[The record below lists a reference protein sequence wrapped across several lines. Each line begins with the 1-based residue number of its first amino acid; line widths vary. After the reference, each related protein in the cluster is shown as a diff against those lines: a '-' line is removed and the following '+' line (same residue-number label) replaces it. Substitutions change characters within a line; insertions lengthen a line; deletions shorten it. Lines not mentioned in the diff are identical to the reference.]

1 LASKIINIDRQ
12 THKLLE
18 TMNCFHWTYIGDR
31 AQKTRV
37 GLYHSA
43 DSGNVMLY
51 CGKEIIVI
59 DFCVLESKKYT
70 FFIGDELCEVTIDR
84 KGNAFYY
91 GMEINT
97 QADTPRN
104 RRRKVIDRKD
114 LVESAVMV
122 SLFVGAIVLMCLGV
136 A

>member
-1 LASKIINIDRQ
+1 
-12 THKLLE
+12 
-18 TMNCFHWTYIGDR
+18 MNCFNWTYIGDR
-31 AQKTRV
+31 AEKTRV

-51 CGKEIIVI
+51 CGQNVIVI
-59 DFCVLESKKYT
+59 DFYVHDSKKYT
-70 FFIGDELCEVTIDR
+70 FFIGDELCEVTIER
-84 KGNAFYY
+84 KGNSYY
-91 GMEINT
+91 YSMEINT

-114 LVESAVMV
+114 LVESFAMMG
-122 SLFVGAIVLMCLGV
+122 LFVGTIALVYLGL

>member
-1 LASKIINIDRQ
+1 
-12 THKLLE
+12 
-18 TMNCFHWTYIGDR
+18 MNCFNWTYIGDR
-31 AQKTRV
+31 AEKTTV

-51 CGKEIIVI
+51 CGQNVILI
-59 DFCVLESKKYT
+59 DFYVHDSKKYT
-70 FFIGDELCEVTIDR
+70 FFISDELCEVTIER
-84 KGNAFYY
+84 KGNSYYY

-114 LVESAVMV
+114 FVESFAMM
-122 SLFVGAIVLMCLGV
+122 SLFVGTIALVYLGLN
-136 A
+136 